1 MTPRLRWGR
10 PALAPA
16 LALALA
22 PSCTLITLDS
32 RSGPPG
38 LSANGLVEGHA
49 AFGIR
54 DEDHV
59 LHAELFD
66 GSSPGAIGEIVLWR
80 LARLEVGLLGIAIGL
95 GPIDLALGALCY
107 DPELPRFV
115 GDEPVEECPECAAL
129 AESGEC
135 PLCVDP

>member
-1 MTPRLRWGR
+1 MTARLRWG
-10 PALAPA
+10 PPA

-38 LSANGLVEGHA
+38 LRADGVLEGHA

-54 DEDHV
+54 DEDQI

-80 LARLEVGLLGIAIGL
+80 LARLELGLLGLAIGL
-95 GPIDLALGALCY
+95 GPVDLALGVLAY
-107 DPELPRFV
+107 EPELPPFV
-115 GDEPVEECPECAAL
+115 GDEGRAEWEDCPECAAQ
-129 AESGEC
+129 AEDC
-135 PLCVDP
+135 PLCAESMP